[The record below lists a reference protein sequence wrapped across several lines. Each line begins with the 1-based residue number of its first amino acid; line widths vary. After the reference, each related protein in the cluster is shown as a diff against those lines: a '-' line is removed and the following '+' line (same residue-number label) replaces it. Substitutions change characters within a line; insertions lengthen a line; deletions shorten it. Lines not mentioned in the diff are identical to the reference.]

1 MAKRITISCD
11 VLDWQRDRFTEIAK
25 EKGKTVCGLMREM
38 IIKVI
43 LEADMNE
50 DDF

>member
-1 MAKRITISCD
+1 MPKRITISCD

-25 EKGKTVCGLMREM
+25 EHGKTVCGLMREM

-43 LEADMNE
+43 LEAEKDE
-50 DDF
+50 KAV

>member
-25 EKGKTVCGLMREM
+25 EKGKTVCGLMRDM
-38 IIKVI
+38 IIKLI
-43 LEADMNE
+43 LEEEKKNE
-50 DDF
+50 G